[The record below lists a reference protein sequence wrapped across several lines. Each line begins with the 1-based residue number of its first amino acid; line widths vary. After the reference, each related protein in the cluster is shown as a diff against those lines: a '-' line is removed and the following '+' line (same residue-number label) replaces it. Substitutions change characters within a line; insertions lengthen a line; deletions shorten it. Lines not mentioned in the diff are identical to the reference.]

1 MEKYLITGF
10 SGFVSQH
17 FIRYICNKN
26 EQIEILGIDCR
37 EPDFDYYVIG
47 KGANIRFLKK
57 NLLDDNLYEIF
68 QSFRPDYVLHLASYS
83 SVAYSWE
90 QPSESFINN
99 TNIFLNIVMAIHKCG
114 FETRILS
121 VGSSEEYGNVSEEQ
135 LPITENCE
143 IAPLSPYAVARFS
156 QELLSKV
163 FVESYGLDIVMT
175 RSFNHMGIGQDERFV
190 IPSFIRR
197 ILDIKSSGERSGI
210 IETGDLSIVRDF
222 TNVKD
227 VVRAYDILL
236 HNGQSGEVYNVC
248 SGLGVKL
255 CDVVKTIA
263 DIVGIT
269 IETVVNPKYVRPNDN
284 KQIIGSF
291 EKIRKNLGWQ
301 PEIDLKTTLNEM
313 VCYVGES

>member
-1 MEKYLITGF
+1 MGRGIQ
-10 SGFVSQH
+10 SGGGVKRLCGTVMRESGGNG
-17 FIRYICNKN
+17 CG
-26 EQIEILGIDCR
+26 LGGRADT
-37 EPDFDYYVIG
+37 
-47 KGANIRFLKK
+47 
-57 NLLDDNLYEIF
+57 LL
-68 QSFRPDYVLHLASYS
+68 
-83 SVAYSWE
+83 
-90 QPSESFINN
+90 
-99 TNIFLNIVMAIHKCG
+99 
-114 FETRILS
+114 
-121 VGSSEEYGNVSEEQ
+121 
-135 LPITENCE
+135 
-143 IAPLSPYAVARFS
+143 
-156 QELLSKV
+156 ELLSKV

-236 HNGQSGEVYNVC
+236 HNGKSGEVYNVC

-255 CDVVKTIA
+255 CDVVKMIA

>member
-1 MEKYLITGF
+1 
-10 SGFVSQH
+10 
-17 FIRYICNKN
+17 
-26 EQIEILGIDCR
+26 
-37 EPDFDYYVIG
+37 
-47 KGANIRFLKK
+47 
-57 NLLDDNLYEIF
+57 
-68 QSFRPDYVLHLASYS
+68 
-83 SVAYSWE
+83 
-90 QPSESFINN
+90 
-99 TNIFLNIVMAIHKCG
+99 
-114 FETRILS
+114 
-121 VGSSEEYGNVSEEQ
+121 
-135 LPITENCE
+135 
-143 IAPLSPYAVARFS
+143 
-156 QELLSKV
+156 
-163 FVESYGLDIVMT
+163 
-175 RSFNHMGIGQDERFV
+175 MGIGQDERFV

-255 CDVVKTIA
+255 CDVVKMIA